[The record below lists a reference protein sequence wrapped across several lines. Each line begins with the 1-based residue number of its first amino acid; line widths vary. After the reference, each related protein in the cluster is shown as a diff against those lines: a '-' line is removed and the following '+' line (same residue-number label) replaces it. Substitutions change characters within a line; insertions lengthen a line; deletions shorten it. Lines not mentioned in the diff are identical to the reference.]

1 MALKQT
7 FKTKLKKGDEVIVI
21 SGKDKGK
28 SGKIINVITETGRV
42 VVEGVKLVKKHLSA
56 QKAAARQQEPGVI
69 QKETSIAISNVALK
83 DAKTGKPTRVGYK
96 VEADGS
102 KVRVAKK
109 SGTTVDTIKKAKTA
123 AKAPKV
129 KPAAKASKAS
139 ATKAKSK

>member
-1 MALKQT
+1 MAPKQP

-21 SGKDKGK
+21 SGKDKGQ
-28 SGKIINVITETGRV
+28 SGKIIAVITETGRV

-83 DAKTGKPTRVGYK
+83 DPKSGKATRVGYK

-102 KVRVAKK
+102 KVRVAKN
-109 SGTTVDTIKKAKTA
+109 SGTTVDTIKKAKKATDKPA
-123 AKAPKV
+123 AKAPK
-129 KPAAKASKAS
+129 AK
-139 ATKAKSK
+139 ATKAKSN

>member
-1 MALKQT
+1 MAPKQP

-28 SGKIINVITETGRV
+28 SGKIVAVITETGRV
-42 VVEGVKLVKKHLSA
+42 LVEGVKLVKKHISA
-56 QKAAARQQEPGVI
+56 QKAAARQQEPGVV

-83 DAKTGKPTRVGYK
+83 DPKTGKPTRVGYK

-102 KVRVAKK
+102 KARVAKK

-123 AKAPKV
+123 KD
-129 KPAAKASKAS
+129 KPAAKGAKKPA